1 MASDRVPD
9 VHWIEPGFGIGS
21 RPYPEDRLAIAR
33 TLGVEA
39 VLALHEASE
48 GEAEHW
54 TSLGVQFHPFPT
66 TDWVAI
72 PHRRFDDV
80 VGALRTLQD
89 DGKRVLLHCLAGINR
104 APTVAAAYLALRD
117 GLTHEEAVRL
127 VRAARP
133 SAAPTPE
140 QMKSLKE
147 WLARRARPR
156 SPR

>member
-1 MASDRVPD
+1 MAPRTPPD
-9 VHWIEPGFGIGS
+9 VHWIEPRLGIGS
-21 RPYPEDRLAIAR
+21 RPYPEDRVAIAR
-33 TLGVEA
+33 DLQVEA
-39 VLALHEASE
+39 VVALHQPSD

-54 TSLGVQFHPFPT
+54 HTLGVQFHPFPT

-80 VGALRTLQD
+80 VTALSTLQD
-89 DGKRVLLHCLAGINR
+89 EGRRVLLHCLAGINR
-104 APTVAAAYLALRD
+104 APTVAAAYLAVRD
-117 GLTHEEAVRL
+117 GLTHDAAVRL

-140 QMKSLKE
+140 QMKSLEE
-147 WLARRARPR
+147 WLTRRTRPR